1 MMPDL
6 AIFLI
11 VGLLFA
17 ILWQLVAHQVP
28 PKPSFEEMVV
38 EAVFA
43 A

>member
-28 PKPSFEEMVV
+28 VPSV
-38 EAVFA
+38 
-43 A
+43 